1 MISVEEAISIIKN
14 NSNQITNERQVV
26 VEKANGCYLSRDINS
41 PIDLPSFRQS
51 AMDGY
56 AIFSGNFESYKV
68 VNEIKAGD
76 TINPILKPGE
86 AVRIFTGAAVPDS
99 ADVVLIQEKVTLKGN
114 QLFSKEP
121 FRKNQNIRS
130 IGEQVLKNQ
139 IALEKGTKIT
149 PATVGYLYSLGIQ
162 KVWVYKKPVI
172 SIISTGNELVELGDE
187 LEYGKI
193 YESNSK
199 MLLSALYSLKFYDVK
214 MYKVEDNYDAT
225 VEVLEEAINASDLVL
240 ISGGISVG
248 KYDYVG
254 KALKMLEVKKLF
266 YKVKQKPGKPLYY
279 GKKEEIQIFGLPG
292 NPAAALTCFYVYV
305 FISLQRMM
313 GKSIVELPRVNL
325 KSKNEFTT
333 KGGRSQFLKAI
344 FKEGCV
350 EILEGQSSA
359 MMQTFAICNALVFLP
374 EVVEKV
380 NVNDILTT
388 ILFPV

>member
-26 VEKANGCYLSRDINS
+26 VEKANGYYLSRDINS

-56 AIFSGNFESYKV
+56 AIFSGDFESYTV

-86 AVRIFTGAAVPDS
+86 AVRIFTSAAVPDS
-99 ADVVLIQEKVTLKGN
+99 ADVVLMQEKVTLKGN
-114 QLFSKEP
+114 QLFSQEP

-139 IALEKGTKIT
+139 IALEKGMKIT
-149 PATVGYLYSLGIQ
+149 PGTVGYLYSLGIQ

-187 LEYGKI
+187 LKYGKI

-214 MYKVEDNYDAT
+214 IYKVEDNYDAT
-225 VEVLEEAINASDLVL
+225 VEILKEAINASDLVL

-279 GKKEEIQIFGLPG
+279 GKKDETQIFGLPG

-305 FISLQRMM
+305 FISLQKMM
-313 GKSIVELPRVNL
+313 GKLVVELPRVRS
-325 KSKNEFTT
+325 KSKNEFIT
-333 KGGRSQFLKAI
+333 KAGRSQFLKAI
-344 FKEGCV
+344 YKEGCV
-350 EILEGQSSA
+350 EILEGQSSG
-359 MMQTFAICNALVFLP
+359 MMQTFAISNALVFLP

-380 NVNDILTT
+380 NVNDDLTT
-388 ILFPV
+388 ILLPV

>member
-26 VEKANGCYLSRDINS
+26 VEKANGYYLSRDINS

-56 AIFSGNFESYKV
+56 AIFSGDFESYKV

-76 TINPILKPGE
+76 TKNPILKPGE

-99 ADVVLIQEKVTLKGN
+99 VDVVLMQEKVLLKGN
-114 QLFSKEP
+114 QLFSQEP

-214 MYKVEDNYDAT
+214 MYKVEDNSDAT

-254 KALKMLEVKKLF
+254 KVLKMLEVKKLF

-279 GKKEEIQIFGLPG
+279 GKKEETQIFGLPG

-305 FISLQRMM
+305 FISLQKMM
-313 GKSIVELPRVNL
+313 GKSIVELPRVSL

-333 KGGRSQFLKAI
+333 KGGRSQFLKGI
-344 FKEGCV
+344 YKEGCV

-359 MMQTFAICNALVFLP
+359 MMQTFAISNALVFLP

-380 NVNDILTT
+380 IINDVLTT
-388 ILFPV
+388 ILLPV